1 MTMKTHSKLPM
12 AAVLVGLV
20 SVSGCSLLL
29 KAAKGEIT
37 PLGVQQVGG
46 SEIHSLSNTV
56 ATSDDPAVFTQ
67 AFADLTSVYL
77 YKCLENPTKAPREGK
92 AEVREQAGASLVSAM
107 QKRVASH
114 ELGADPIVAAAADD
128 LAALQQQVQT
138 KCDAAKLSGLDGRG
152 QLAQAVDLAQPAGRD
167 AYVQQTAAT
176 LDADLETAL
185 ADEKNVFNWA
195 SNRCGTLLPVW
206 GYCVPRAVE
215 AYYSKGQWDSIVS
228 VFLSRSEPQVA
239 ELLPNLA
246 KKVGQEQV
254 VKDVRGYLLGK
265 AGELPASPTGLGT
278 MATFLRANDS
288 WGSCSD
294 RKDLIKRTL
303 HGGDTRLSMW
313 AIALVVEDECHD
325 FDGDLIKSLGSDS
338 PWVRE
343 KAAWATGELGIQ
355 KAKKHMERLRWSD
368 PYLDE
373 GCWCHPV
380 RDAASN
386 AYNKLELQ
394 NG

>member
-12 AAVLVGLV
+12 AAVIAGLV
-20 SVSGCSLLL
+20 SVSGCSLIF
-29 KAAKGEIT
+29 KAAKGELT
-37 PLGVQQVGG
+37 PLGVQQVSGH
-46 SEIHSLSNTV
+46 ELHAMSNTV
-56 ATSDDPAVFTQ
+56 ATSDDPA
-67 AFADLTSVYL
+67 AFNRAFSDLTSVYL
-77 YKCLENPTKAPREGK
+77 YKCVETPTKAPRDGK
-92 AEVREQAGASLVSAM
+92 SEIREQAGASLLAAM
-107 QKRVASH
+107 QTRVANH
-114 ELGADPIVAAAADD
+114 ELGADPIIAASAGH
-128 LAALQQQVQT
+128 LAELQQQVQT
-138 KCDAAKLSGLDGRG
+138 KCDAAKLANLDGRG
-152 QLAQAVDLAQPAGRD
+152 QLAQAVELGQPAGRD
-167 AYVQQTAAT
+167 AYVEKTAAA
-176 LDADLETAL
+176 LDTELEVAL
-185 ADEKNVFNWA
+185 ADENSVFNWA
-195 SNRCGTLLPVW
+195 SKSCGKLLPTW

-228 VFLSRSEPQVA
+228 VFLSRSEPQIA

-246 KKVGQEQV
+246 KKVGQDQV

-265 AGELPASPTGLGT
+265 NSQLPASPTGLGT

-288 WGSCSD
+288 WGSCGD

-303 HGGDTRLSMW
+303 HGDNSRMSMW
-313 AIALVVEDECHD
+313 AITLVVEDECRD
-325 FDGDLIKSLGSDS
+325 FEGDLIKSLGSDS

-343 KAAWATGELGIQ
+343 RAAWATGELGIQ